1 MASLDTQ
8 SLNLDGTL
16 MSEYELE
23 SVDLSMIEKNQENH
37 NANALQKIGNLFDKV
52 DALDFEDDF
61 LEEKK
66 VPGIDLN
73 NLPED
78 DIDKECDSQNMSE
91 RDTYRDKEE
100 LLR

>member
-37 NANALQKIGNLFDKV
+37 NANALQKIGNLLMIF
-52 DALDFEDDF
+52 
-61 LEEKK
+61 
-66 VPGIDLN
+66 
-73 NLPED
+73 
-78 DIDKECDSQNMSE
+78 
-91 RDTYRDKEE
+91 
-100 LLR
+100 